1 MATPKTP
8 PPDEAPA
15 EEPVDQQQVVPMD
28 GVPEDRP
35 APEDWS
41 EPGWK
46 EGMFPGDPNTYPDPE
61 NPAQS
66 Y

>member
-1 MATPKTP
+1 MATTKP
-8 PPDEAPA
+8 PAEDAPA
-15 EEPVDQQQVVPMD
+15 EEPVEQSQVVPVP

-35 APEDWS
+35 APEDWK